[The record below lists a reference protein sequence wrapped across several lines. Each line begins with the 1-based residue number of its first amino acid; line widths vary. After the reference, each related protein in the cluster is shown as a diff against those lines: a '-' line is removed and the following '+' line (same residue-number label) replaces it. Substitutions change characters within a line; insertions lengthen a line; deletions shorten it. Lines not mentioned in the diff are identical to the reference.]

1 MVVKELMSANI
12 CFTKPDASVFDAAAL
27 MKKYDIGFVPVCDN
41 NGALLGLLTDRDIL
55 LKTLRDEKGPDITLS
70 VSDIMTKEVCTV
82 SSDTDIHDAACI
94 FGEKKIRRLAV
105 VENSRLVGVL
115 SLSDL
120 AKKKI
125 FLAEVGDI
133 MGSLAK

>member
-12 CFTKPDASVFDAAAL
+12 CFTKPDASVFDAAVL

-94 FGEKKIRRLAV
+94 FGEKKVRRLAV